1 MMSSIKQQSKLLAL
15 IKGAMGYYKDIILT
29 NEEFNNVSINIR
41 RRLSSDTAGLIIDY
55 ILDEKYE
62 EAQILINKMK

>member
-29 NEEFNNVSINIR
+29 NEEFNNVTINIR

>member
-29 NEEFNNVSINIR
+29 NEEFN
-41 RRLSSDTAGLIIDY
+41 
-55 ILDEKYE
+55 
-62 EAQILINKMK
+62 M